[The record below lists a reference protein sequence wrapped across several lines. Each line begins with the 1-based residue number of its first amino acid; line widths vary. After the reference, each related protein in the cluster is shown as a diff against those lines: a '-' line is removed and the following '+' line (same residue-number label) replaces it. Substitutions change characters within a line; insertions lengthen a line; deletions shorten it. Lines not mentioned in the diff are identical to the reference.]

1 MLLMA
6 RSHLRRTDMQNLAE
20 YQNGVDEMR
29 RSPYIQFPYHV
40 HLETMAVCNAACE
53 FCPYPSLERQGA
65 KMPDALIKKIVGDLA
80 DIPRNVPFALSP
92 FKVNEPFLDVRLF
105 DLLEYFNRRL
115 PHAGLTLTSNAS
127 PITERAIE
135 RLKRVRNIRYLWIS
149 FNDHRPEHYTKVMK
163 LPYQRTFERLQM
175 IHRKAAAGELAFPVV
190 LSRVGDASPADDE
203 FVRWVTRTFPKF
215 HMAVFQRGG
224 WIGQVD
230 TKIGDVPNVGCAR
243 WFDLS
248 ITATGI
254 VAHCCMDGQ
263 AKHPIGDVNN
273 QHALAIYNSP
283 DYRKL
288 REKTK
293 LRAEVAPCNACT
305 FL

>member
-1 MLLMA
+1 
-6 RSHLRRTDMQNLAE
+6 MQDLVE
-20 YQNGVDEMR
+20 YQRGVERMR
-29 RSPYIQFPYHV
+29 RSPYLQFPAHV

-53 FCPYPSLERQGA
+53 FCPYPSLERQGT
-65 KMPDALIKKIVGDLA
+65 KMPDALIKKVVNDLA
-80 DIPRNVPFALSP
+80 DIPRNVPFQLSP

-115 PHAGLTLTSNAS
+115 PHASLTLTSNAS
-127 PITERAIE
+127 PITEKSLE
-135 RLKRVRNIRYLWIS
+135 RLKRVRNLQYLWIS
-149 FNDHRPEHYTKVMK
+149 FNDHRPEHYTKIMK
-163 LPYQRTFERLQM
+163 LPFKRTLERLRM
-175 IHRKAAAGELAFPVV
+175 IHAKAAAGELPFRVV
-190 LSRVGDASPADDE
+190 LSRVGDASPADQQFCQWVKTNFPRFE
-203 FVRWVTRTFPKF
+203 FS
-215 HMAVFQRGG
+215 VFQRGG

-230 TKIGDVPNVGCAR
+230 TKIGDVPRIACVR

-283 DYRKL
+283 DYRRL

-293 LRAEVAPCNACT
+293 YRTDVAPCNACT